1 MLVIGAGYNRRLF
14 LLLGRFVIPFEQ
26 PYHKRYSLL
35 LQLVKV
41 CDIYGQALVYPEQII
56 RAYAVNLREL
66 YYISERGGVRT
77 RFPCVYRAFR
87 YAKPLRK
94 LRFAKSDKKRTI
106 MIGIAVTA
114 AAAALMYYGCAFRNT
129 ARWKG
134 NSIHVFSDGASISC
148 EAAGDIVV
156 PQEIDGVPVTRI
168 SLSGNAITSVS
179 LPDSVTSL
187 NVHCSSLTEIKIP
200 DSVRVIDDF
209 AFSGCKSLSS
219 VELPENLTDLGCNTF
234 EDCTS
239 LKSIY
244 IPKVFYIGDGAFSG
258 CSSLTDIYIPMA
270 WTTLPTA
277 LSRTAR
283 RCKQ

>member
-1 MLVIGAGYNRRLF
+1 
-14 LLLGRFVIPFEQ
+14 
-26 PYHKRYSLL
+26 
-35 LQLVKV
+35 
-41 CDIYGQALVYPEQII
+41 
-56 RAYAVNLREL
+56 
-66 YYISERGGVRT
+66 
-77 RFPCVYRAFR
+77 
-87 YAKPLRK
+87 
-94 LRFAKSDKKRTI
+94 
-106 MIGIAVTA
+106 MIGIAAIA
-114 AAAALMYYGCAFRNT
+114 ATAALMYYGCAFRNT

-148 EAAGDIVV
+148 EAAGDVVV
-156 PQEIDGVPVTRI
+156 PQDIDGVPVTRV
-168 SLSGNAITSVS
+168 SLSGNTITSVS
-179 LPDSVTSL
+179 LPDSVTHINFGGCTSI
-187 NVHCSSLTEIKIP
+187 TEIKIP

>member
-1 MLVIGAGYNRRLF
+1 
-14 LLLGRFVIPFEQ
+14 
-26 PYHKRYSLL
+26 
-35 LQLVKV
+35 
-41 CDIYGQALVYPEQII
+41 
-56 RAYAVNLREL
+56 
-66 YYISERGGVRT
+66 
-77 RFPCVYRAFR
+77 
-87 YAKPLRK
+87 
-94 LRFAKSDKKRTI
+94 

-134 NSIHVFSDGASISC
+134 NSIYVFSDSASISC
-148 EAAGDIVV
+148 KAAGDIVV
-156 PQEIDGVPVTRI
+156 PREIDGVPVTRV

-179 LPDSVTSL
+179 LPDSVNSL

-219 VELPENLTDLGCNTF
+219 VEFPENLFEIGRGAF